1 MPETCSVAA
10 TAETVDERA
19 HAAAGADVDERNQ
32 CLARIEQIKRL
43 RILDRDLSQEA
54 GELTPTVNIKR
65 NLVAVKYAD
74 FFSDMYKEA

>member
-1 MPETCSVAA
+1 
-10 TAETVDERA
+10 
-19 HAAAGADVDERNQ
+19 
-32 CLARIEQIKRL
+32 LARIEQIKRL